1 MSEGVNSARSD
12 LRGGAGWIGF
22 GLLIVGESLRMD
34 RYTSMGATIYTMP
47 GFVPGMIG
55 AVQVLL
61 GAALMLRGRNRLR
74 AKEEA
79 GDTAPDD
86 GGIAQ
91 WLNRRVIITLA
102 LSLTYAAILIGRIPF
117 WLATGLFVASFTALF
132 APEGQPLP
140 RRLLAAVVA
149 GVLTSLI
156 VTLVFERVFYVRMP

>member
-55 AVQVLL
+55 AVLVLL

-91 WLNRRVIITLA
+91 WLNRRVIIT
-102 LSLTYAAILIGRIPF
+102 
-117 WLATGLFVASFTALF
+117 ALF